1 MQPIFEK
8 ESEQA
13 KIGPNETRIT
23 PEFIE
28 STNETRI
35 TPEFVDSYLGLCSK
49 VSR

>member
-1 MQPIFEK
+1 M
-8 ESEQA
+8 
-13 KIGPNETRIT
+13 GPNETRIT

-35 TPEFVDSYLGLCSK
+35 TPEFVDSHLGLCSK